1 MNMDLMLTL
10 GTLVVVNHH
19 VPERQSKFWFYWHVL
34 RSIYVRQRR
43 SYI

>member
-10 GTLVVVNHH
+10 GTLVVVIHH
-19 VPERQSKFWFYWHVL
+19 VPERKSKFWLHWHVL
-34 RSIYVRQRR
+34 RGIYVRQRR